1 MTDVLANQDSLMEKI
16 LREHGGMIRGAVRK
30 ALGGS
35 PATDDVMSE
44 VHFAVFLT
52 VKKLGA
58 DWNPPRS
65 FLYAVIRNKVN
76 DFLRQKYRDRNG
88 MEEVKRRHAEQAEQ
102 REEAMARVHTL
113 SHSEFKVFR
122 LLGLG
127 LTNQEIG
134 ESLHISTLTVRSH
147 MKKIHAKC
155 AVKERTRLALTA
167 YQACHLGLAGGVGE
181 ARRER
186 GEQRER
192 GERLEREE
200 RRTPAERRIPAERR
214 APEPAQSGYVMSAR
228 RANNLVTVN

>member
-1 MTDVLANQDSLMEKI
+1 MMTDVLMNQNSLMERI
-16 LREHGGMIRGAVRK
+16 LREHGAAIRGAVHK
-30 ALGGS
+30 ALGGL

-52 VKKLGA
+52 MKKLGG

-65 FLYAVIRNKVN
+65 FIYAVIRNKVN
-76 DFLRQKYRDRNG
+76 DFLRQKYRDRDG
-88 MEEVKRRHAEQAEQ
+88 LEEIKKRHTAQAAE
-102 REEAMARVHTL
+102 REDVMARVHTL

-155 AVKERTRLALTA
+155 AIKERTRLALTA
-167 YQACHLGLAGGVGE
+167 YQACHLELAGGV
-181 ARRER
+181 
-186 GEQRER
+186 
-192 GERLEREE
+192 EE
-200 RRTPAERRIPAERR
+200 TRR
-214 APEPAQSGYVMSAR
+214 APAAR
-228 RANNLVTVN
+228 RGPAARPSPAVRQSFWGRAESSYYKQIN

>member
-1 MTDVLANQDSLMEKI
+1 MMTDVLTKQNSLMERI
-16 LREHGGMIRGAVRK
+16 LREHGALIRGAVHK

-52 VKKLGA
+52 MKKVGA

-88 MEEVKRRHAEQAEQ
+88 MEEMKKRQAEQAEQ
-102 REEAMARVHTL
+102 REGAMARVHTL

-127 LTNQEIG
+127 LTNQEIA
-134 ESLHISTLTVRSH
+134 ENLHISTLTVRSH
-147 MKKIHAKC
+147 MKKVHAKC
-155 AVKERTRLALTA
+155 AIKERTRLALTA
-167 YQACHLGLAGGVGE
+167 YQACHLELAAGE
-181 ARRER
+181 NE
-186 GEQRER
+186 
-192 GERLEREE
+192 
-200 RRTPAERRIPAERR
+200 ERR
-214 APEPAQSGYVMSAR
+214 APEVTRDGLVLPGGFPAVPVSVRKNGGRGSDYAR
-228 RANNLVTVN
+228 YGSLS

>member
-1 MTDVLANQDSLMEKI
+1 MTDVLKNQNFLMERI
-16 LREHGGMIRGAVRK
+16 LREHGALIRGAVYK

-44 VHFAVFLT
+44 VHFAVFMT
-52 VKKLGA
+52 MKKVGA

-88 MEEVKRRHAEQAEQ
+88 MEEMKRRQAEQAEQ

-127 LTNQEIG
+127 LTNQEIA

-147 MKKIHAKC
+147 MKKVHAKC
-155 AVKERTRLALTA
+155 AIKERTRLALTA
-167 YQACHLGLAGGVGE
+167 YQACHLELITGAKEG
-181 ARRER
+181 
-186 GEQRER
+186 
-192 GERLEREE
+192 
-200 RRTPAERRIPAERR
+200 RR
-214 APEPAQSGYVMSAR
+214 APEVKPREFVLPARFQ
-228 RANNLVTVN
+228 TVPLRVQ

>member
-1 MTDVLANQDSLMEKI
+1 MTEVLKNQNSLMERI
-16 LREHGGMIRGAVRK
+16 LREHGALIRGAVHK
-30 ALGGS
+30 ARGGS
-35 PATDDVMSE
+35 PATDDIMSE

-52 VKKLGA
+52 MKKVGA

-88 MEEVKRRHAEQAEQ
+88 LEEMKRRHAEQAEQ

-127 LTNQEIG
+127 LTNQEIA

-155 AVKERTRLALTA
+155 AIKERTRLALTA
-167 YQACHLGLAGGVGE
+167 YQACHLELATG
-181 ARRER
+181 
-186 GEQRER
+186 
-192 GERLEREE
+192 EREE
-200 RRTPAERRIPAERR
+200 RRAPKVAPREFVLPARF
-214 APEPAQSGYVMSAR
+214 SGMPLRVQ
-228 RANNLVTVN
+228 

>member
-1 MTDVLANQDSLMEKI
+1 MTDVLKNQNFLMERI
-16 LREHGGMIRGAVRK
+16 LREHGALIRGAVYK

-44 VHFAVFLT
+44 VHFAVFMT
-52 VKKLGA
+52 MKKVGA

-88 MEEVKRRHAEQAEQ
+88 MEEMKRRQAEQ

-127 LTNQEIG
+127 LTNQEIA

-147 MKKIHAKC
+147 MKKVHAKC
-155 AVKERTRLALTA
+155 AIKERTRLALTA
-167 YQACHLGLAGGVGE
+167 YQACHLELITGAKEG
-181 ARRER
+181 
-186 GEQRER
+186 
-192 GERLEREE
+192 
-200 RRTPAERRIPAERR
+200 RR
-214 APEPAQSGYVMSAR
+214 APEVKPREFVLPARFQ
-228 RANNLVTVN
+228 TVPLRVQ